1 MNARAWGRRIGAVLL
16 GVVLL
21 NVGWNV
27 TGSMAITPNSPA
39 PVVYT
44 VVSR

>member
-1 MNARAWGRRIGAVLL
+1 MKRMIQRVAFVVL
-16 GVVLL
+16 GVVLF
-21 NVGWNV
+21 NVGFNI

-44 VVSR
+44 VVGA

>member
-1 MNARAWGRRIGAVLL
+1 MKRMIQRLAVVAF

-27 TGSMAITPNSPA
+27 TGSIAITPNSPA

-44 VVSR
+44 VVGE

>member
-1 MNARAWGRRIGAVLL
+1 MKRMVQRIGTVVL
-16 GVVLL
+16 GVMLISI
-21 NVGWNV
+21 GWNV

-44 VVSR
+44 VVGD